1 MKHIYTKKSIHTSF
15 SFIHKPWQQC
25 LLLLVVFLSFG
36 VGNVWGDDTYTLGWG
51 TASGSTGTYTNFS
64 DVSGSVTDIV
74 SFSTAKNSSS
84 NNPAYN
90 SGSSELRLYYA
101 SNGSGC
107 SVTLT
112 PASGVTITG
121 FTITTSTTPT
131 TKYKVGSGS
140 LTAITL
146 TNNSGEVTG
155 LSVGSSSSIT
165 IQNCNTTNTQ
175 LRIKTIA
182 ITYTVESSCT
192 KISAPTVTATP
203 SNGRIDLSWSN
214 QTGASSYTVTCTPS
228 GGSVGTPSKSGS
240 TWSCAITGLTNGTAY
255 TWSVTPVGSGD
266 YCSSG
271 NTAASASATPNVYYT
286 VTWIAN
292 GSSHTTTSVANGSKP
307 MLPTNP
313 SSCDATSDTFY
324 GWSTSEWSSTLDDVS
339 SKTIYTDASAM
350 PSVTGNVTYYAVFA
364 KAAKSNNFQLL
375 TDANDFISGED
386 YLIEAYYSSTDH
398 VLKAANYDNKAYQQT
413 SENSWSLP
421 SSGVNFDMSSKSA
434 LCIWKIT
441 SEGNNQFSIYNAS
454 ADKYLVLV
462 TVSSYNNLLLS
473 DSKDASFIR
482 TIIEEEGYSDKFKFE
497 SSSVS
502 GYHLSCNGNYWNAY
516 TTATS
521 IYLYKRVTTYS
532 KYLTN
537 CCTALGQIN
546 GSVSLIQ
553 LATPNPTKLK
563 ATWAMSATTGIA
575 SYDLEVYNSSN
586 EKVKTINDYKSGDEI
601 TGLDPCTT
609 YYVKLYTVSSG
620 SPYCDGGL
628 IGTSSTCT
636 TNGYTLTVT
645 KSNVTLSSGSE
656 PNNICSN
663 VSATYAAANGYS
675 LPASIT
681 VTNAGAQNTGW
692 TWNSS
697 TGVLTINK
705 ASVTGNVAVTITGA
719 ANSCTDRYS
728 FHYGN
733 DGSGG
738 WLTDC
743 FTQVGSTH
751 EWQITNFTVPSTT
764 HFYVGYEGEFK
775 SSGLGSS
782 SRSATRRWHDN
793 GDDKENGE
801 MYIAAT
807 QNDANKMV
815 GQATGAIGT
824 LRIFDNSDW
833 NNCYVGFIPN
843 GYGLCWGTTS
853 GDWNASDYKAF
864 STTDNANEYETEL
877 ITLTS
882 TQISGWSYYVGLATA
897 TSYVFSDASQTST
910 LGSMGTYT
918 RPSSSWG
925 SNVST
930 LSANQKGK
938 FRIWINNH
946 EKGLTTSETKKTDQ
960 NFVCHF
966 VPYYHV
972 SYNGSGASG
981 STTASDY
988 VEKGLTISAAANGF
1002 TAPTGKS
1009 FAGWATSSD
1018 NATAG
1023 TVAYA
1028 AGASVTVNAD
1038 TELFAVW
1045 SDADYTV
1052 TVNQSPNVSATTTG
1066 QTTTA
1071 HYNGTI
1077 YLTTTVPSGYRFVNW
1092 TTSDGFSIT
1101 NNTSA
1106 TTASFTMPAKNVT
1119 VTANFIQTHTVTWL
1133 SNGSNHV
1140 SPVTYDHGGTLAF
1153 PASDPSAPS
1162 SCSDK
1167 VFVGWTSD
1175 DEITAETSTRPTI
1188 ISAGGAVNADATYR
1202 AVFADEEDGGTTT
1215 ILSEPFT
1222 DFSSGSPTAP
1232 GSTYAT
1238 VLDGSSMTY
1247 TCTAGSCSGTTATN
1261 IQTTGGPDDGNNI
1274 LIRKSN
1280 GSFAINNIPANGKTS
1295 ATLTYKWRGSGTMS
1309 LTGSSNISLGS
1320 ISTSTDDNGN
1330 NSCTVTITI
1339 NSSTTYSLTWE
1350 NTSSSDNIRFD
1361 LPTITCS
1368 GTSYDNYITQ
1378 CCALKPVTN
1387 LAVSET
1393 TANSATL
1400 TWTAP
1405 SSPTG
1410 IDHLELRNAST
1421 DAKIGSNIAVGTT
1434 TTSVSGLTE
1443 CTTYTYKIVS
1453 VGATCE
1459 TPSETVTA
1467 RPYSGS
1473 KTVNYKYHD
1482 GSTADSQ
1489 FTTDCDNQ
1497 TITLPTPVWAL
1508 HTFQGWYT
1516 AETGGTKVGNGGA
1529 TYNPETSPVTVHAQ
1543 WTETNYTLTQNVGS
1557 HTTKG
1562 HSGTTIKT
1570 SDIASSDLELT
1581 YSISDN
1587 SYALPKSVTI
1597 SGGGISTWTS
1607 GTHYTWALGTDKHSA
1622 TLTIKSGLTIS
1633 DDVSITVTEQARY
1646 TITWNQHGGLTYSY
1660 YAADDNS
1667 LTWGDIDGC
1676 GEKDFYGWTTN
1687 SSFVSHATTPPDI
1700 VSKGSTVS
1708 ANATYYAIYADAD
1721 VPANPGYVKITSG
1734 ITAGT
1739 YIIATDKGSSDYA
1752 YRAVT
1757 SHVSAT
1763 VSSGVISSLP
1773 TGATEV
1779 LVELGTGSN
1788 AGYFAISYDDN
1799 GIQKWIYGG
1808 DGTLNSSGLS
1818 ASYDWSLDTGEK
1830 VGEIK
1835 SQYTKNSDKYW
1846 LQSNSANG
1854 DFKAYKGTQTEAYM
1868 YKKQTTTW
1876 SNFVKTCTLY
1886 KISITTPS
1894 GGTVTTSP
1902 TAGEDAAGEGQT
1914 ITVNVTPGD
1923 CKYLSALKYNDG
1935 SDHTISIASTPYTF
1949 TMPAANVTV
1958 TATFSDKTVSSIVPS
1973 TDGNR
1978 TLMEGSS
1985 FVGERILV
1993 TYSNNETEDL
2003 AWNDSR
2009 LAFSGYD
2016 MSRLGSQTITVT
2028 YTGCGTIS
2036 TTYSITVVDGVPI
2049 TFSDCGITTTTKYD
2063 PGDKV
2068 DLDNKSGAY
2077 ACSGWEFAGWS
2088 ATSVAAN
2095 STSFT
2100 PVRSFNASTSRTL
2113 YAVYAKIRKDGS
2125 NNTQYESAD
2134 MVADLHEGARY
2145 VLAYYINVNNG
2156 ISDGLTGLLPTV
2168 TSTNYLSGTSS
2179 FAGTQDKNASNS
2191 YVYHSTASIAANAH
2205 WQLMADGTDYWQ
2217 LYNQTATKYLDLSGH
2232 ASGFIA
2238 VSNSPVGKLVV
2249 GNVNETLGDNDS
2261 QIRIKYNGCSDPHY
2275 VSWYRQNSYF
2285 NQHSGG
2291 KVFMLTKDESFCSNP
2306 PCTPKHA
2313 VFHGNGGQV
2322 TKYGESTPVGGTA
2335 DIYEATRDAGIKL
2348 PTASFTDCNDKGWT
2362 FLGWIKSEKAISRKP
2377 ILPSDLLNG
2386 GVSSGNVDYD
2396 IDVDGED
2403 IYAVYSSTG
2412 EPLTITG
2419 TATIGMSDLDS
2430 KGYNESELTITK
2442 GTITF
2447 GYMYVGHP
2455 SDNGMQFKEN
2465 AGEFYNKTSLGRINS
2480 IQLGHFV
2487 VNDITK
2493 VKVYVGHTADA
2504 VTTELT
2510 SECRQDIGEGSSATY
2525 TYYPPDDYEYMKI
2538 VTNGAYFIVSS
2549 IRVEYGQGA
2558 TIYATAPD
2566 CSSISLAGEVYVT
2579 SRNGVGIMAVTP
2591 MTVEA
2596 HQLEANAS
2604 VVITSNSSD
2613 VYFSKDRNANFVKAA
2628 ANQPKTSVTVT
2639 ADEGGELSETQ
2650 IYVHYKPSTDGTGAP
2665 ADVKIEANLSPTPDP
2680 NIKAEHTIHVR
2691 NLTDKIVIAAKV
2703 GSAWY
2708 ALPADLSGAASTP
2721 SGMLIDVDEDD
2732 MTAIAPDNCTYTIW
2746 PVKTTATEYDRYAT
2760 NTVHYSG
2767 NAYGERVR
2775 FSAVNNSYKGLWA
2788 NNAADGTD
2796 INNNATIDD
2805 IGDGGTSSNTN
2816 PSYEWKITTT
2826 VSSGKWSHTL
2836 QTDQTNNTKYLRYWT
2851 AAAGGPKWG
2860 TYASGETN
2868 LYLLPVTE
2876 YEFAKVQVLE
2886 WKANSVVVMYTGTET
2901 AATTKVGSN
2910 DPSASQTLTSHKL
2923 THGVY
2928 ELTTDQALTSNAG
2941 ERLTV
2946 TLGSSKASFDI
2957 PIIINSNVNASDGHS
2972 TQDVVIVKGGK
2983 LTAQSTK
2990 YSYNNVY
2997 VYGGGKLDVSSGT
3010 SLGVNN
3016 IILRAGG
3023 ITTNGS
3029 GGSAAYDYV
3038 YPQVKLG
3045 GTLTSTK
3052 TDIKYEYIT
3061 DYDHWYHLCLPFN
3074 GTLNTIT
3081 YPQEYYGD
3089 NVTANNTGSWIIK
3102 RYAGEIRAT
3111 GNNNAWVDI
3120 ETEDSTVVTAGRGYI
3135 FWGAPK
3141 KVTIGDDKQRQAW
3154 GIQRITMPITSA
3166 ATATSAET
3174 ANKTIG
3180 GLSSYQ
3186 DVEGKS
3192 SAVNDQGWNL
3202 IGNPFMVNLTGL
3214 SSTSLKQGLLEK
3226 EYDANNNWTGQWKFT
3241 GNGNRYITVP
3251 SNHFDTY
3258 EAVKVNDETV
3268 TLTAGR
3274 TFFVQIEENYNA
3286 VLFDKDN
3293 RAALAPAWQRSAEA
3307 DQVVDV
3313 ETGIV
3318 MSGAEWNDEVDFWI
3332 KDGKTEAYEFNADY
3346 PKTPNTT
3353 NFNIYGVHPS
3363 GNLSWVA
3370 LSPPLAERDMP
3381 IGYQVPQA
3389 GDYILSLS
3397 EKFNMGDVE
3406 SVLVT
3411 DHGVTPELT
3420 TDLMINSYLFTVH
3433 QAETNNERFTVSIKV
3448 REREDVTTGVDDA
3461 AADSRAQKFI
3471 YDDKLYILNHG
3482 ILYDATG
3489 KRVTRINK

>member
-1 MKHIYTKKSIHTSF
+1 MKHIYTKKSCHTSF

-36 VGNVWGDDTYTLGWG
+36 VGNVWGTIDANSTWTATALGSIP
-51 TASGSTGTYTNFS
+51 AGST
-64 DVSGSVTDIV
+64 VII
-74 SFSTAKNSSS
+74 SSS
-84 NNPAYN
+84 NNKAISNADATSAGPLKISISYN
-90 SGSSELRLYYA
+90 STTHKISVSTDGKILDDVVWTTAKTKKGTQFWVYGSNSKLLGLSGTSSNTAVRVTTATDASYNEFVMGDAGKLLKYYNA
-101 SNGSGC
+101 NRYIGEYVNGSDFR
-107 SVTLT
+107 SYN
-112 PASGVTITG
+112 SE
-121 FTITTSTTPT
+121 
-131 TKYKVGSGS
+131 
-140 LTAITL
+140 TA
-146 TNNSGEVTG
+146 TNY
-155 LSVGSSSSIT
+155 SSSSLTFYVLDEADCDNPSTALSVSASPTTIYKGETSTLSTSGGNGSTIT
-165 IQNCNTTNTQ
+165 YSVTSDNSSYA
-175 LRIKTIA
+175 TISEGVFSA
-182 ITYTVESSCT
+182 TRAGTYTVQASQDEDDGTCGGTATVDITVRYQVKWSVNNDDTYST
-192 KISAPTVTATP
+192 GSPTPYISTHNTAVTTLPTAPTSAMCDGSKKFVGWTT
-203 SNGRIDLSWSN
+203 
-214 QTGASSYTVTCTPS
+214 SSYSHATDAPTTLF
-228 GGSVGTPSKSGS
+228 S
-240 TWSCAITGLTNGTAY
+240 TEAEA
-255 TWSVTPVGSGD
+255 
-266 YCSSG
+266 
-271 NTAASASATPNVYYT
+271 PNV
-286 VTWIAN
+286 
-292 GSSHTTTSVANGSKP
+292 
-307 MLPTNP
+307 
-313 SSCDATSDTFY
+313 
-324 GWSTSEWSSTLDDVS
+324 
-339 SKTIYTDASAM
+339 TD
-350 PSVTGNVTYYAVFA
+350 NVTYYAVYASESSDKTATFS
-364 KAAKSNNFQLL
+364 AADLDGLTEDDDYWIWTHDASNIEFGINDGQRYTGGSPYTFSITKSKTCYITAPSDIKMTAVAVTL
-375 TDANDFISGED
+375 SGEN
-386 YLIEAYYSSTDH
+386 YKVNSVSSG
-398 VLKAANYDNKAYQQT
+398 
-413 SENSWSLP
+413 WSL
-421 SSGVNFDMSSKSA
+421 STSGTSQS
-434 LCIWKIT
+434 IT
-441 SEGNNQFSIYNAS
+441 SLGLNS
-454 ADKYLVLV
+454 L
-462 TVSSYNNLLLS
+462 TM
-473 DSKDASFIR
+473 
-482 TIIEEEGYSDKFKFE
+482 
-497 SSSVS
+497 
-502 GYHLSCNGNYWNAY
+502 
-516 TTATS
+516 TATS
-521 IYLYKRVTTYS
+521 SYQIRITTFTVTYKQLENYETS
-532 KYLTN
+532 
-537 CCTALGQIN
+537 CCTALGQVSGTLDASTPTSATLTWSAVTGAEKYQVKVVGSSSHNDWTDAVSGVTVTGLTCGTSYTAYLRAIDTN
-546 GSVSLIQ
+546 GSHCSTGPESTVSIP
-553 LATPNPTKLK
+553 ASSWTVTSTGVTNVTPASAFPT
-563 ATWAMSATTGIA
+563 TTCDGFSIA
-575 SYDLEVYNSSN
+575 SM
-586 EKVKTINDYKSGDEI
+586 
-601 TGLDPCTT
+601 
-609 YYVKLYTVSSG
+609 
-620 SPYCDGGL
+620 
-628 IGTSSTCT
+628 T
-636 TNGYTLTVT
+636 TNDGYL
-645 KSNVTLSSGSE
+645 LPSSIE
-656 PNNICSN
+656 
-663 VSATYAAANGYS
+663 
-675 LPASIT
+675 
-681 VTNAGAQNTGW
+681 VTNADH

-697 TGVLTINK
+697 TGALTISN
-705 ASVTGNVAVTITGA
+705 VTGNVSITIEGEVAANFTNGATVFIQAESSSAWDASACVKAWFNASGSGGAAQTTYWLFDATGDDSGKKLFATVVPASGDLNQVTLQRFASNCSDFYNNNGTLTKASAGGSNTFRTTGSGNSNVAWNGSGVTIALHGDPSGDDWASSLASFSDQGAGVWTATYENYAPANAAGESQNFKAKTNYNGWIGNTNSNSNATLSGMHVGSTYNITATLDVTDHSLVMSKTFVKGTVSFDLQGHGSAIDALTNVTANSKISAPTAPSETGWDFGGWYKEPACTNAWTFASDQVTETMTLYAKWTKHNYTITSTLSNVSSSPTIPSSYEYTGSAASLSYTISPSSGYRLPTTITVSGTTYTWNSSTGALALTGTITSDVTIT
-719 ANSCTDRYS
+719 
-728 FHYGN
+728 
-733 DGSGG
+733 
-738 WLTDC
+738 
-743 FTQVGSTH
+743 
-751 EWQITNFTVPSTT
+751 IT
-764 HFYVGYEGEFK
+764 
-775 SSGLGSS
+775 
-782 SRSATRRWHDN
+782 
-793 GDDKENGE
+793 
-801 MYIAAT
+801 
-807 QNDANKMV
+807 
-815 GQATGAIGT
+815 
-824 LRIFDNSDW
+824 
-833 NNCYVGFIPN
+833 
-843 GYGLCWGTTS
+843 
-853 GDWNASDYKAF
+853 
-864 STTDNANEYETEL
+864 
-877 ITLTS
+877 
-882 TQISGWSYYVGLATA
+882 
-897 TSYVFSDASQTST
+897 
-910 LGSMGTYT
+910 
-918 RPSSSWG
+918 
-925 SNVST
+925 
-930 LSANQKGK
+930 
-938 FRIWINNH
+938 
-946 EKGLTTSETKKTDQ
+946 
-960 NFVCHF
+960 
-966 VPYYHV
+966 
-972 SYNGSGASG
+972 
-981 STTASDY
+981 
-988 VEKGLTISAAANGF
+988 
-1002 TAPTGKS
+1002 
-1009 FAGWATSSD
+1009 
-1018 NATAG
+1018 
-1023 TVAYA
+1023 
-1028 AGASVTVNAD
+1028 
-1038 TELFAVW
+1038 AV
-1045 SDADYTV
+1045 
-1052 TVNQSPNVSATTTG
+1052 
-1066 QTTTA
+1066 
-1071 HYNGTI
+1071 
-1077 YLTTTVPSGYRFVNW
+1077 
-1092 TTSDGFSIT
+1092 
-1101 NNTSA
+1101 
-1106 TTASFTMPAKNVT
+1106 
-1119 VTANFIQTHTVTWL
+1119 QTHIVTWL

-1330 NSCTVTITI
+1330 KSCTVTITI
-1339 NSSTTYSLTWE
+1339 NSGTTYSLTWE

-1393 TANSATL
+1393 TASSATL

-1405 SSPTG
+1405 SPTTG

-1516 AETGGTKVGNGGA
+1516 AETGGTRVGGGGD
-1529 TYNPETSPVTVHAQ
+1529 TYAPASSPVTVHAQ

-1646 TITWNQHGGLTYSY
+1646 TVVWDRPGTGNDETEY

-1667 LTWGDIDGC
+1667 VTMKTGESDCGSLKFYCWTESPNSLSPTPTAASSGTISGNKTYTAVYGERSGGEGFEKVTSIQDG
-1676 GEKDFYGWTTN
+1676 
-1687 SSFVSHATTPPDI
+1687 
-1700 VSKGSTVS
+1700 
-1708 ANATYYAIYADAD
+1708 ATYYIATGLTSSDYGCGGQNGSNSYADA
-1721 VPANPGYVKITSG
+1721 VSLS
-1734 ITAGT
+1734 TAT
-1739 YIIATDKGSSDYA
+1739 FNGSSVLTA
-1752 YRAVT
+1752 FP
-1757 SHVSAT
+1757 
-1763 VSSGVISSLP
+1763 SGVKAITVAVS
-1773 TGATEV
+1773 G
-1779 LVELGTGSN
+1779 N
-1788 AGYFAISYDDN
+1788 YFSMY
-1799 GIQKWIYGG
+1799 
-1808 DGTLNSSGLS
+1808 DGT
-1818 ASYDWSLDTGEK
+1818 SYLKLTSDANEL
-1830 VGEIK
+1830 
-1835 SQYTKNSDKYW
+1835 QYA
-1846 LQSNSANG
+1846 NSANYCWELTASNYYIKPKDYNRWVMLNG
-1854 DFKAYKGTQTEAYM
+1854 SRFACYSSDQNKSYAYL
-1868 YKKQTTTW
+1868 YKPAISW
-1876 SNFVKTCTLY
+1876 SNFSTSCELY
-1886 KISITTPS
+1886 DISITTPS
-1894 GGTVTTSP
+1894 GGTVTTTP

-1914 ITVNVTPGD
+1914 ITVNVTPNS

-2028 YTGCGTIS
+2028 YTGCGTVS
-2036 TTYSITVVDGVPI
+2036 TTYNITVVDGVPI

-2291 KVFMLTKDESFCSNP
+2291 KVFMLTKDESFSSNP

-2566 CSSISLAGEVYVT
+2566 CSTISLAGEVYVT

-3448 REREDVTTGVDDA
+3448 REREDVTTGVDGA

-3471 YDDKLYILNHG
+3471 YHDKMYILNHG